1 MKKLISL
8 FLVAVMCLSLVA
20 CNGGDKKALEL
31 SASAFN
37 YIHQAYEKIEVI
49 GNDILTVW
57 KLGIYNESELRTWQS
72 GFALICNNVSL
83 SRDDMLDGLAYLEFT
98 TGDSYSTYEKCKE
111 AAREHYDL
119 YFYSSATSSGLLAR
133 YNNTF
138 SACIDLVVESY
149 RQNGMLAEIEGLLSS
164 AIEIIKELSYN
175 HSDYEHYENVKKY
188 FTAVN
193 TYFNFCSNP
202 SGTLEQ
208 VMENTNK
215 YNNTADECYNSLYYF
230 FEE

>member
-1 MKKLISL
+1 MKKVISL
-8 FLVAVMCLSLVA
+8 LLVAAICLSLVA
-20 CNGGDKKALEL
+20 CSGGNKKALEL
-31 SASAFN
+31 SKSAFDN
-37 YIHQAYEKIEVI
+37 IQEAYEKLDII

-57 KLGIYNESELRTWQS
+57 KLGIYNESELRTWKT
-72 GFALICNNVSL
+72 GFAFLCDNVSL
-83 SRDDMLDGLAYLEFT
+83 SRDDVLDGLAYLDYA

-111 AAREHYDL
+111 AVREFYDIT
-119 YFYSSATSSGLLAR
+119 FYSSATSSGLLAR
-133 YNNTF
+133 YDNTF

-149 RQNGMLAEIEGLLSS
+149 RQNGLLSEIELLLSS
-164 AIEIIKELSYN
+164 ASESIKELSKN

-188 FTAVN
+188 FTATN

-208 VMENTNK
+208 AMENINN